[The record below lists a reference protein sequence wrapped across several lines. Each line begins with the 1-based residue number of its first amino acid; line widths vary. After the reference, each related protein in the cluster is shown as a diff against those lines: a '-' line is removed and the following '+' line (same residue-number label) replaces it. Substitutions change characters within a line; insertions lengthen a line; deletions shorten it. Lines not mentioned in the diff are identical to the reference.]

1 MNILYKSLVQPH
13 FDYCS
18 VIWFGRFIEDV
29 HKLNVLQ
36 KRCARIILGVNSLT
50 SSTVMFPKLGWKVL
64 QDRCDYFKSL
74 LMFKALN
81 NLAPAYLCN
90 KFKYVSE
97 KHNVNTRQAAAGL
110 LALPTRTNKRGS
122 DTDYFIS
129 SFCYS
134 AVEVWNKLNYE
145 VRNSTNVQNFKYLYR
160 QWIWCLLSI

>member
-1 MNILYKSLVQPH
+1 
-13 FDYCS
+13 
-18 VIWFGRFIEDV
+18 
-29 HKLNVLQ
+29 
-36 KRCARIILGVNSLT
+36 
-50 SSTVMFPKLGWKVL
+50 MFPKLGWKVL

-74 LMFKALN
+74 LIFKALN

-97 KHNVNTRQAAAGL
+97 KYNVNTRQAAAGL

-122 DTDYFIS
+122 DTDHFKS

-160 QWIWCLLSI
+160 Q